1 MSDFEKC
8 AAEVKDLKTRPSDDE
23 LLQLYGLYK
32 QATVGDVTSEAPGI
46 LDLKGKAKY
55 NSWTS
60 RKGLSQDAAKKEYCE
75 LVKQLK
81 DKYN

>member
-1 MSDFEKC
+1 MASFKF
-8 AAEVKDLKTRPSDDE
+8 KTLTIYPFTR
-23 LLQLYGLYK
+23 LQ
-32 QATVGDVTSEAPGI
+32 
-46 LDLKGKAKY
+46 GKAKY